1 MSVSSGLPLV
11 RIALSVAWTISPR
24 SSRAVNNEAR
34 ASGAT
39 RRTSSPRSCT
49 GTAHPGSWCCPCF
62 WVAVATPKLEPR
74 DDHFVALLL
83 RRHASGALSI

>member
-24 SSRAVNNEAR
+24 SSCAVNDEAR
-34 ASGAT
+34 ASGAA

-49 GTAHPGSWCCPCF
+49 GKAQCRKQGPWIVTLCC
-62 WVAVATPKLEPR
+62 R
-74 DDHFVALLL
+74 L
-83 RRHASGALSI
+83 RHCSR